1 MKTPKLQVI
10 PHYGSQVKQIR
21 LFDERVSEKEY
32 SHIRTKPSSL
42 TRLPRASFKTVL
54 D

>member
-1 MKTPKLQVI
+1 MKNPKLQVI
-10 PHYGSQVKQIR
+10 PHYRSQVKQIK

-32 SHIRTKPSSL
+32 SHIQTKPSSL
-42 TRLPRASFKTVL
+42 TRLPRAPAKTVL

>member
-10 PHYGSQVKQIR
+10 PHHRSQVKQMR
-21 LFDERVSEKEY
+21 LFDERVREKEN
-32 SHIRTKPSSL
+32 SPIQPKPSSL
-42 TRLPRASFKTVL
+42 TRLPRALVKTGL